1 MTFTGTPALGA
12 NGLLAAVAGGA
23 NVGYFTVSDA
33 NGTDFATWN
42 ATNGVKA
49 AGATLTSSNATGAGS
64 ISTGTANSRVFFTP
78 GAGTQSA
85 TGFITNGSLRI
96 TPTAT
101 GGTLA
106 MGANNLDT
114 VALMLNGDKDFA
126 ISGSGVLAG
135 GVTPRYIHV
144 NDANTTLTT
153 SLVIVSSS
161 TGATNIV
168 GPGFVVLNSGTS
180 QNTATNARI
189 NLLGGTLRANNT
201 QIGFSNTGGGSLV
214 FAGGV
219 LEIQGG
225 GTITRT
231 LNAFG
236 GQGTVH
242 WEGGSGGFS
251 AFGANATVNIGGASA
266 PMMWASGGFVQDGYA
281 LKFGSTKSNATVMWQ
296 NPIVLDGGTPGNYLV
311 REINVTKGVG
321 NMADHTIIWLARSR
335 ARRVPT
341 YSRPGPA
348 FSH

>member
-1 MTFTGTPALGA
+1 MERDQRRE
-12 NGLLAAVAGGA
+12 GGR
-23 NVGYFTVSDA
+23 G
-33 NGTDFATWN
+33 N
-42 ATNGVKA
+42 ADQQQRHRRGQHFHGDRK
-49 AGATLTSSNATGAGS
+49 LP
-64 ISTGTANSRVFFTP
+64 VFFTP

-251 AFGANATVNIGGASA
+251 AFGERNGQYRRCQCADDVGQWRVRPGRLCPEIRLHKIERHCDVAEPRSSSMAGRPGTISYARSTSPRASA
-266 PMMWASGGFVQDGYA
+266 TWP
-281 LKFGSTKSNATVMWQ
+281 
-296 NPIVLDGGTPGNYLV
+296 
-311 REINVTKGVG
+311 
-321 NMADHTIIWLARSR
+321 TIPSFAARSR